1 VLKELIA
8 YLMVIGNW
16 NAVIGE
22 NGNEKC
28 VDKYSLGERNQ
39 RGKQLIEFFNQDGLL
54 L

>member
-22 NGNEKC
+22 NGNEKYELQIR
-28 VDKYSLGERNQ
+28 VDKGVNEELHY
-39 RGKQLIEFFNQDGLL
+39 
-54 L
+54 